1 MCMHPSVNQYR
12 IDSQVQEDV
21 TDNGAANPPSKRRL
35 EEDCDLARYD
45 ELEDEE
51 EMDDIGCEDV

>member
-1 MCMHPSVNQYR
+1 MHPSVNQYR
-12 IDSQVQEDV
+12 VDSQVQEDL
-21 TDNGAANPPSKRRL
+21 TDNGAANRPSKRRL

-51 EMDDIGCEDV
+51 EMGDVGCEDI